1 MSADLPLD
9 VLQEVAV
16 ATARL
21 ILNVLTGL
29 GPLVSLS

>member
-1 MSADLPLD
+1 MSADLPLGT
-9 VLQEVAV
+9 LQEVAV

-21 ILNVLTGL
+21 VLNLLTGL